1 MKTLYLIDGYAQFF
15 RAYHAIRTPM
25 SSPVTGEPTNMTY
38 GFVGMLLKL
47 LRNDGAHLSDGGEV
61 THIAVALDV
70 SGDRGTFRTGLYPEY
85 KANRDAPPE
94 DLKPQVERTLGILEA
109 IGVPVIG
116 SEGFEADDVIATLA
130 STYSERHP
138 DVRVR
143 IISKDKDLKQL
154 LGEGRPA
161 TEMYDLHKDEL
172 ITEKDL
178 MEDLGIRPGQV
189 IDLLTLMGDTSDNIP
204 GVDGVGIK
212 TAAKLL
218 VEYGDLDSI
227 VEAAESGA
235 IKGKRGENILAAR
248 EWLPLSKELVT
259 LRHDVPIDLDLD
271 LADVGKLDLAKLL
284 PVCKELG
291 FNRYQDDVKAMV
303 DAGAKAKGAGA
314 SFGSLFE
321 QAEESVREAEGE
333 YVTVTTRE
341 GLEGMLEEIKEAELI
356 AVDTETTDL
365 RPVWARLC
373 GISVSD
379 RAGRGWYVPCAC
391 PEDESCLDVGTVVS
405 ALKPV
410 LEDGSVAKVG
420 HNLKYDMIVLERH
433 GISLRGHQAR
443 DHGDVVG
450 CGDSMIQSF
459 VLDSSRPSHSM
470 DNLALALLGRTN
482 IPIKE
487 LIGTGKSQRT
497 FDKVPLKQAGP
508 YAAEDADVTLQLAR
522 LLGAD
527 LVKDPGLM
535 ALYRDVEMPLVD
547 VLARMERAGVVVDR
561 AELGRQE
568 ARLQAR
574 IDALVEEINA
584 IAMET
589 IGRTFDLNSP
599 KQLSQALF
607 NAVDDE
613 MEGLGLKPV
622 KRTKTGYSTDA
633 EVLEK
638 LAQDDSIE
646 TTIPTLILEYRQ
658 LTKLVSTY
666 LKALADEI
674 NPETGRIHAGFHQA
688 VASTGRLSSSDP
700 NLQNIPIRTDIGRE
714 IRRAFVAPEGRV
726 LVTADYSQIELRVL
740 AHLSED
746 PALMEAFHAGEDIHR
761 AVAAQIHGVAL
772 DEVTGEQ
779 RSGAKMVNFGIVYGI
794 TAFGLARRL
803 GVSNTEAAGIID
815 GYKAKFVNIA
825 SFLDECIEQAKSKG
839 YVETMLGRRRAIE
852 EIDARN
858 PMRRALAERLAINS
872 VVQGSAAD
880 LIKVAMIDLYGDLT
894 GAREGDALFGS
905 EMILQIHDE
914 LVFES
919 PEGSGEAAKGRIVER
934 MEGAMELK
942 VPLKV
947 DAHVATNWYEGK

>member
-1 MKTLYLIDGYAQFF
+1 
-15 RAYHAIRTPM
+15 
-25 SSPVTGEPTNMTY
+25 MTY

-47 LRNDGAHLSDGGEV
+47 LRNDGAHLKDGGEV

-70 SGDRGTFRTGLYPEY
+70 SGDTGTFRSGLYPAY

-94 DLKPQVERTLGILEA
+94 DLKPQVERTLRILEA

-130 STYSERHP
+130 STYSEQHP

-154 LGEGRPA
+154 LGEGSPA

-178 MEDLGIRPGQV
+178 MEDLGIRPDQV
-189 IDLLTLMGDTSDNIP
+189 IDLLTLMGDTADNIP
-204 GVDGVGIK
+204 GVDGIGIK

-227 VEAAESGA
+227 VAAADEGG
-235 IKGKRGENILAAR
+235 IKGKRRENIIAAKER
-248 EWLPLSKELVT
+248 LPLSKELVT
-259 LRHDVPIDLDLD
+259 LRHDVPIELD
-271 LADVGKLDLAKLL
+271 LAKADVKGLDLAKLL
-284 PVCKELG
+284 PLCKELG

-303 DAGAKAKGAGA
+303 DSGAKTKGVAP
-314 SFGSLFE
+314 SFGSLFD
-321 QAEESVREAEGE
+321 QAEDSVREAEGE

-341 GLEGMLEEIKEAELI
+341 GLEGMLKDIEGAELL

-365 RPVWARLC
+365 RPVWAGLC

-379 RAGRGWYVPCAC
+379 KEGRGWYVPCAC
-391 PEDESCLDVGTVVS
+391 PEDESCLDVQTVVS
-405 ALKPV
+405 ALKPI

-433 GISLRGHQAR
+433 GISLRGHQPGGS
-443 DHGDVVG
+443 DGGGDDVVG
-450 CGDSMIQSF
+450 RGDSMIQSF
-459 VLDSSRPSHSM
+459 VLDSTRSSHSM

-522 LLGAD
+522 LMGAD
-527 LVKDPGLM
+527 LVKDSGLM
-535 ALYRDVEMPLVD
+535 ELYRAVEMPMVD
-547 VLARMERAGVVVDR
+547 VLARMERAGVVVDK

-574 IDALVEEINA
+574 IDELVEEINS

-622 KRTKTGYSTDA
+622 KKTKTGFSTDA

-638 LAQDDSIE
+638 LAQDDSVE
-646 TTIPTLILEYRQ
+646 TEIPTLILEYRQ

-674 NPETGRIHAGFHQA
+674 NQETGRIHAGFHQA

-746 PALMEAFHAGEDIHR
+746 PALMDAFHGGEDIHR
-761 AVAAQIHGVAL
+761 AVAAQIHGVPL

-803 GVSNTEAAGIID
+803 GVSNTEASEIID
-815 GYKAKFVNIA
+815 GYKAKFENIA
-825 SFLDECIEQAKSKG
+825 KFLDQCVEEAKSKG

-852 EIDARN
+852 EIEARN

-880 LIKVAMIDLYGDLT
+880 LIKVAMIDLYGDLVE
-894 GAREGDALFGS
+894 AQDGDPMFGS

-914 LVFES
+914 LVFET
-919 PEGSGEAAKGRIVER
+919 PEGLGESAKARIVER
-934 MEGAMELK
+934 MEGAMALK
-942 VPLKV
+942 VPLQV
-947 DAHVATNWYEGK
+947 DAHVATNWYDGK